1 MKKRFFAI
9 LMVLAL
15 SIGFFACDGENQ
27 SETEGENP
35 FTESESE
42 TNSVTDKE
50 TENNDTEHNESDSE
64 SDSDTEESTDM
75 DENIKEEDLSSV
87 GIYDRYDLDTYM
99 RPIWSDKVIHNETVM
114 FVGIDDQASLLYDAD
129 EIISVRSYDL
139 ATEYERG
146 VDYDY
151 VDGKLVLLEGT
162 RIPYVPL
169 ETYYSVLDPNYPY
182 LSTMYNGVV
191 TQTMFGDGDA
201 MTKWQVAVTY
211 KHSDTWDG
219 VKVESYADRYADFIG
234 KLERGE
240 DVTVF
245 FYGDSITTGAS
256 SSQSRAPYAPSFARM
271 FVQYVA
277 KKYGYTVTYV
287 DSYSDETLTNG
298 KPSGGREYEDTV
310 FGTNGTIT
318 YINTA
323 VGGWSTQNGLENM
336 SAYVTSY
343 IKKYGCDLFVL
354 AFGMNNGGST
364 AGDVTSLMENIMKKL
379 YRAAPEA
386 DVVLVST
393 MLPNIEAVRN
403 PSDKY
408 FCNGNQYTFEEAM
421 YPLAERMC
429 KNGIDCAVA
438 PMTSVSKY
446 IHSQKR
452 YRDTTGNNVNH
463 PSDFLARTYAQVI
476 YQTVFGYEN

>member
-1 MKKRFFAI
+1 MKKKFFAI

-42 TNSVTDKE
+42 ADGATDKG
-50 TENNDTEHNESDSE
+50 TENNETEHNESDSE
-64 SDSDTEESTDM
+64 SDFGEESTDM

-114 FVGIDDQASLLYDAD
+114 FVGIDDKASLLYDAD

-139 ATEYERG
+139 NTEYERG

-191 TQTMFGDGDA
+191 TQTMFGDGDT

-211 KHSDTWDG
+211 KHSDTWEG
-219 VKVESYADRYADFIG
+219 VKVESYPDRYADFIG

-277 KKYGYTVTYV
+277 KKYGYTVKYV
-287 DSYSDETLTNG
+287 DSYSDENLTNG
-298 KPSGGREYEDTV
+298 KPGGGHAYDDTV

-318 YINTA
+318 YVNTA
-323 VGGWSTQNGLENM
+323 VGGWSTKNGLDNM
-336 SAYVTSY
+336 SAYVTTY
-343 IKKYGCDLFVL
+343 IHKYGCDLFVL

-364 AGDVTSLMENIMKKL
+364 ASDVTLLMEQILKKL

-403 PSDKY
+403 PADKY

-421 YPLAERMC
+421 YPLAEKIN
-429 KNGIDCAVA
+429 KNVMSCAVA

>member
-1 MKKRFFAI
+1 
-9 LMVLAL
+9 
-15 SIGFFACDGENQ
+15 
-27 SETEGENP
+27 
-35 FTESESE
+35 
-42 TNSVTDKE
+42 
-50 TENNDTEHNESDSE
+50 
-64 SDSDTEESTDM
+64 
-75 DENIKEEDLSSV
+75 
-87 GIYDRYDLDTYM
+87 
-99 RPIWSDKVIHNETVM
+99 
-114 FVGIDDQASLLYDAD
+114 
-129 EIISVRSYDL
+129 
-139 ATEYERG
+139 
-146 VDYDY
+146 
-151 VDGKLVLLEGT
+151 
-162 RIPYVPL
+162 
-169 ETYYSVLDPNYPY
+169 
-182 LSTMYNGVV
+182 
-191 TQTMFGDGDA
+191 
-201 MTKWQVAVTY
+201 
-211 KHSDTWDG
+211 
-219 VKVESYADRYADFIG
+219 
-234 KLERGE
+234 
-240 DVTVF
+240 
-245 FYGDSITTGAS
+245 
-256 SSQSRAPYAPSFARM
+256 M

-277 KKYGYTVTYV
+277 KKYGYTVKYV
-287 DSYSDETLTNG
+287 DSYSDENLTNG
-298 KPSGGREYEDTV
+298 KPSGGRAYEDTV

-336 SAYVTSY
+336 PAYVTSY

-364 AGDVTSLMENIMKKL
+364 ASAVTSLMENIIKKL
-379 YRAAPEA
+379 YRVAPET

-403 PSDKY
+403 PADKY

-476 YQTVFGYEN
+476 YQTVFGYENPKQ

>member
-9 LMVLAL
+9 LMVFAL

-27 SETEGENP
+27 SEADGA
-35 FTESESE
+35 
-42 TNSVTDKE
+42 TDKG
-50 TENNDTEHNESDSE
+50 TENNETEHNESDSE
-64 SDSDTEESTDM
+64 SDFGEESTDM

-114 FVGIDDQASLLYDAD
+114 FVGIDDKASLLYDAD

-287 DSYSDETLTNG
+287 DSYSDENLTNG
-298 KPSGGREYEDTV
+298 KPSGGREHEDTV

-336 SAYVTSY
+336 PAYVTSY

-364 AGDVTSLMENIMKKL
+364 AADVTSLMENILKKL

-403 PSDKY
+403 PADKY

-421 YPLAERMC
+421 YPLAEKIN
-429 KNGIDCAVA
+429 KNVMNCAVA